1 MSVPTSAHAAES
13 NNLCTVVLLLIK
25 TFVASEWEFSFLQ
38 SGWGGNES
46 QRGIFRD
53 SNMANKSVVW
63 SGSLRH
69 TDATLRST
77 KWNIQLQSSNFGLY
91 LWYLQKMCIKHMVSV
106 LYLLSFAT
114 LTKVVSH
121 FLQAKLFMN
130 VPILFIISSAD
141 YVRDLMRRVTLIK
154 FLKGAWTCIGIYFR
168 LKSDGIWF

>member
-1 MSVPTSAHAAES
+1 M
-13 NNLCTVVLLLIK
+13 K
-25 TFVASEWEFSFLQ
+25 EFSFLK

-53 SNMANKSVVW
+53 SNMANKSMVW

-69 TDATLRST
+69 TDATFGGT
-77 KWNIQLQSSNFGLY
+77 KWNIQLQSSHFGLN

-121 FLQAKLFMN
+121 FLQAKLPMN
-130 VPILFIISSAD
+130 MPISFVSPAG
-141 YVRDLMRRVTLIK
+141 YVRDLMKRGTLIK
-154 FLKGAWTCIGIYFR
+154 FVRSTWTYMRIYFR